1 MNAKPIT
8 EHEKSTWKQ
17 AGCLFLFGMVFFC
30 VGVGVL
36 IGTLLIPWLS
46 SQAAQDWTE
55 VPCTIVSSEV
65 EIHRGDESTS
75 YSVEAEFTYE
85 IDQQTFTSDRYDFN
99 AAKRSRKKCKEIVG
113 QLPAGKKTVCFVDPD
128 DPQSAVLNREFLM
141 SWMTLLF
148 GLIFSTV
155 GAFVAIG
162 LPIIANRP
170 KKIKKA
176 ISSPSGLATAHGLH
190 TADGNSTGLYE
201 EDLEDQQWD
210 VPQRLKPSTTK
221 VGTLVGVIFFA
232 LFWNGIV
239 TTIVWNGT
247 AGFGWEFSSIFLL
260 LFMVPFVLVGL
271 LLIFAVVMSF
281 LSLFNPVFEIAMST
295 GAITRG
301 DTVDVAWEIKGNA
314 NRIRRLRIAA
324 VGTESAQYQ
333 QGTSTYTDKSEF
345 GLIPIADTID
355 AQEISFGSVP
365 VTIPADAMHT
375 FADQHN
381 KVTWAIHLKAEITKF
396 SDVFQRHDF
405 RVKP

>member
-30 VGVGVL
+30 AGVGVL
-36 IGTLLIPWLS
+36 IFTLLIPWLS
-46 SQAAQDWTE
+46 SRASQNWSE
-55 VPCTIVSSEV
+55 VPCKIVASRV

-75 YSVEAEFTYE
+75 YSVEAKYTYE
-85 IDQQTFTSDRYDFN
+85 VDQQTFTSQRYDFN
-99 AAKRSRKKCKEIVG
+99 ATKRSRRKCKEIVD
-113 QLPAGKKTVCFVDPD
+113 QLPAGKETVCFVDPH

-141 SWMTLLF
+141 SWMTLVF

-162 LPIIANRP
+162 LPMFANRP
-170 KKIKKA
+170 NKIKKA
-176 ISSPSGLATAHGLH
+176 ISSSSGSATAHGLQ
-190 TADGNSTGLYE
+190 STDRISSGLYE

-221 VGTLVGVIFFA
+221 VGTLAGIIFFA

-239 TTIVWNGT
+239 SVFLWNGI
-247 AGFGWEFSSIFLL
+247 AGFDLGFFSIFML
-260 LFMVPFVLVGL
+260 LFMIPFVLVGL
-271 LLIFAVVMSF
+271 LLIFGVVISF

-324 VGTESAQYQ
+324 AGTESAQYQ
-333 QGTSTYTDKSEF
+333 QGTSTYTDNSEF
-345 GLIPIADTID
+345 GMITIADTTD
-355 AQEISFGSVP
+355 AQEISFGSVA

-381 KVTWAIHLKAEITKF
+381 KVTWAIHLRAEIAKF
-396 SDVFQRHDF
+396 PDVFQKHNF